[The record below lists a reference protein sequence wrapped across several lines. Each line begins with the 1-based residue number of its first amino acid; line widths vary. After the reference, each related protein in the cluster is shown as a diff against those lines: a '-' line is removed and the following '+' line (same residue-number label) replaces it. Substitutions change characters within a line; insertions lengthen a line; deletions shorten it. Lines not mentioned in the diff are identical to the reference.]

1 MKNLRKQ
8 ACFRNT
14 LDGDSVL
21 KQFSHLSFNPVSIID
36 VSNQVKYSMCYIFL
50 KRKSDLP
57 GGTLKLELT
66 IFHHNTYHYFI
77 I

>member
-8 ACFRNT
+8 ACSRNT

-50 KRKSDLP
+50 KENQTCQEVIHVAK
-57 GGTLKLELT
+57 
-66 IFHHNTYHYFI
+66 H
-77 I
+77 